1 LVLASTCPAQRSPAT
16 LPDAHFL
23 TAGLVLAIAQQDDG
37 KVIVGGYFSSVN
49 GVSRTNIARV
59 NADGTVDQTWN
70 PEANGEV
77 RQIALSGADVFV
89 LGDFSVIGGQSRN
102 GIAKLSTTNPGAA
115 DPVWNPDHP
124 GNLHAVAVSGTDLF
138 VGGLSYLA
146 KFTTTGTGMGES
158 PWGPQPDLNIFA
170 LTVQGTNLYVGGNFS
185 QLGGL
190 SRNRLGKVSIPG
202 AGEVDPVW
210 DADVIGGNLGYVP
223 ALVATES
230 YLYVGGSFDEVG
242 GVSRKNIARLS
253 LDGTGAPD
261 PAWNPSTDHETVYA
275 LTVNGGDVYVG
286 GSFSQIGGMPRNCLA
301 KLSATGDGAADP
313 SWNADT
319 GGKYVYALTPS
330 GSSVF
335 AGGAFTAINGVVSL
349 SVAKLSSGTGARD
362 DTFPAQVGNPGRALA
377 VARQADGNVIVGGDF
392 YLADGLPCQNL
403 ARFNADGTVDN
414 TWVPGADGPVT
425 AIVLQDAN
433 VFIAGNFRSVGGQS
447 RSFLA
452 KLNATGNGQA
462 DAAWN
467 PNLSGPVDAFAIE
480 TTNLFVASSSFPGSE
495 TITKLSTIGTGET
508 DSNWNP
514 GVFECFSCGGFGDK
528 LVRSLAVDASNVYVG
543 GDFDAINAGAIGSI
557 ERRGLAKLSATGSG
571 TPDLLW
577 DPALGSGVRVL
588 TLADTNLYAGG
599 LLGLARVSTLGT
611 GVTDPG
617 WQPDLVSGSVTVMA
631 LSGTN
636 LFAGGSVTTASG
648 LTNAPLVRLSTSGPG
663 TIEPSWNPNP
673 HRSDYPS
680 ANVNLAGLAA
690 NGMDVYVV
698 GDFDTIGGA
707 TRSGFAYL
715 PVAEAPVISQAAG
728 STIFI
733 SRNPLDGPEVTHFR
747 LTEVLGGSL
756 YLSSSLTAIGATD
769 FITVDQGEAG
779 LRFIGDG
786 GARSITAVS
795 ALNPTPDG
803 AGNATTTLVLT
814 GESGSCL
821 LQFSLND
828 GLTLLGIAGRAY
840 QIQYAENLSPPI
852 NWLPLTVV
860 TPSGNTVMVP
870 GTRPGNKAACFYRA
884 TLVP

>member
-1 LVLASTCPAQRSPAT
+1 LFLASTCPAQKSPAT

-23 TAGLVLAIAQQDDG
+23 TAGSVLAIAQQDDG
-37 KVIVGGYFSSVN
+37 KVIVGGYFSLVN

-59 NADGTVDQTWN
+59 NADGTVDPTWN
-70 PEANGEV
+70 PEANDAV
-77 RQIALSGADVFV
+77 RQIAVSGTDVFV
-89 LGDFSVIGGQSRN
+89 LGDFSAIGGQSRN
-102 GIAKLSTTNPGAA
+102 GIAKLSTGGPGAA
-115 DPVWNPDHP
+115 DPVWNPNQP
-124 GNLHAVAVSGTDLF
+124 GNLHALAVSGTNVF

-146 KFTTTGTGMGES
+146 KFTTTGTGEGES
-158 PWGPQPDLNIFA
+158 PWGPQPDINIFA
-170 LTVQGTNLYVGGNFS
+170 LAVQGTDLYVGGNFG

-190 SRNRLGKVSIPG
+190 SRNRLGKVSTLG
-202 AGEVDPVW
+202 AGDVDPVW
-210 DADVIGGNLGYVP
+210 DADVTGGNLGYVP
-223 ALVATES
+223 ALVATEN
-230 YLYVGGSFDEVG
+230 YLYVGGSFDQVG

-261 PAWNPSTDHETVYA
+261 PAWDPSTDRETVYA
-275 LTVNGGDVYVG
+275 VAVNGGDVYVG
-286 GSFSQIGGMPRNCLA
+286 GSFSQIGGVPRSGLA
-301 KLSATGDGAADP
+301 KLSATGNGAADP
-313 SWNADT
+313 SWNAHT

-330 GSSVF
+330 GSSVL

-349 SVAKLSSGTGARD
+349 SVAKLSPGTGARD
-362 DTFPAQVGNPGRALA
+362 NTFLAQVGNPGRELA
-377 VARQADGNVIVGGDF
+377 VARQADGKVIVGGDF
-392 YLADGLPCQNL
+392 YLAGGLPCQNL
-403 ARFNADGTVDN
+403 ARFNADGTLDN
-414 TWVPGADGPVT
+414 TWVPRADGPVT

-433 VFIAGNFRSVGGQS
+433 VFIAGNFSSVGGQS

-452 KLNATGNGQA
+452 KLDATGTGQA
-462 DAAWN
+462 DEAWN
-467 PNLSGPVDAFAIE
+467 PNLSVPVDAFAIE

-495 TITKLSTIGTGET
+495 TIVKLSTTGTGQR

-514 GVFECFSCGGFGDK
+514 GVFECSSCGFGDK

-588 TLADTNLYAGG
+588 TLDDTNLYVAGLFG
-599 LLGLARVSTLGT
+599 LVRVSTLGT
-611 GVTDPG
+611 GVTDPS

-631 LSGTN
+631 VSGTN

-663 TIEPSWNPNP
+663 TIDPAWNPYP

-715 PVAEAPVISQAAG
+715 AVAQAPVITEAGG

-733 SRNPLDGPEVTHFR
+733 SRNPLDGPEVTHFGV
-747 LTEVLGGSL
+747 TEVLGGSL
-756 YLSSSLTAIGATD
+756 YLASSLAAVKATD

-795 ALNPTPDG
+795 AVNPSPDG
-803 AGNATTTLVLT
+803 AGSATTTLVLT
-814 GESGSCL
+814 GESGSSL
-821 LQFSLND
+821 LQFSMNE
-828 GLTLLGIAGRAY
+828 GLTLLGIAGRTY
-840 QIQYAENLSPPI
+840 QVQQAENLSPPL

-860 TPSGNTVMVP
+860 TPNGIAVIVP